1 MKLFLNHMDILNTAK
16 YLNNPKKGNSHHVSG
31 FIGCV
36 MRVGPLGVVQALGG
50 VEDVHM
56 VKE

>member
-1 MKLFLNHMDILNTAK
+1 MDIFNTAK
-16 YLNNPKKGNSHHVSG
+16 YLNNHKKGNSHVSG